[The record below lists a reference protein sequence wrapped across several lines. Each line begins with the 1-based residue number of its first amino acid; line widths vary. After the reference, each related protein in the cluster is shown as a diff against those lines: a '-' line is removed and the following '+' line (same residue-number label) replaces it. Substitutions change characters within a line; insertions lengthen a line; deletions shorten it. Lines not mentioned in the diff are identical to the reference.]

1 MVAFINSTT
10 SNWSAERILDTDGFR
25 ENGCWWQ
32 VVWGKFQCSKHSMV
46 PSSSAVPTINNV
58 DVPSPNVLRELGAK
72 SLQNGHE
79 HFEVVQL
86 EAQEFAISIAIFNR
100 ETETLGTL
108 INPQESLPKFI
119 DAVDMMNHITDN

>member
-1 MVAFINSTT
+1 MSYASWVQRVYRNT
-10 SNWSAERILDTDGFR
+10 SIS
-25 ENGCWWQ
+25 
-32 VVWGKFQCSKHSMV
+32 
-46 PSSSAVPTINNV
+46 
-58 DVPSPNVLRELGAK
+58 
-72 SLQNGHE
+72 GHE